1 MQYVYRLFATS
12 LFGAF
17 WLVRLQAQP
26 ESESPYSDQAFD
38 PPEGPAW
45 YDTPIFYAGLIVF
58 LAILLLL
65 LYRQGRNIR
74 RRRLDR

>member
-1 MQYVYRLFATS
+1 MQYPLRLLAICLLG
-12 LFGAF
+12 LF
-17 WLVRLQAQP
+17 RLAYIQAQP

-38 PPEGPAW
+38 PPESPAW
-45 YDTPIFYAGLIVF
+45 YDTPFFYVGLIVF
-58 LAILLLL
+58 LGILLLI